1 MQPKRI
7 ILARHGRSE
16 ANEDTSLYS
25 RVPDYKIALVEQGR
39 EEARTAGRHVAEL
52 IGEESFG
59 VYVSPY
65 LRTMQTKECILTQI
79 WHAPLFDY
87 QDPCLREQDTGNLP
101 GVLEAASNREARGQ
115 YGAFFYRFPNGE
127 SCADVYDRMSGFMN
141 SLYRLF
147 ERPECPENLLIV
159 THSVAMRCFLSRWYH
174 WTVEYFDS
182 LPALPNCHLV
192 AMGRDENGKYEL
204 TEPFAETPLLSQG
217 VIDFNPGTP
226 EVDPS
231 MERFDKYPY
240 HRDEED

>member
-7 ILARHGRSE
+7 VLVRHGRSE
-16 ANEDTSLYS
+16 ANEDATMYS
-25 RVPDYKIALVEQGR
+25 RVPDYKIALVENGR
-39 EEARTAGRHVAEL
+39 EEAKAAGQKIAEV
-52 IGEESFG
+52 IQEESFG

-65 LRTMQTKECILTQI
+65 QRTMQTKECILSQI
-79 WHAPLFDY
+79 RQKPVFDY

-127 SCADVYDRMSGFMN
+127 SGADVYDRMSSFMN

-147 ERPECPENLLIV
+147 EKPDSPENLLIV

-182 LPALPNCHLV
+182 LPAFPNCHIVVMTRQEDGKYQLSEPMAKVV
-192 AMGRDENGKYEL
+192 ASKKKGRDNGADGECVEL
-204 TEPFAETPLLSQG
+204 
-217 VIDFNPGTP
+217 
-226 EVDPS
+226 
-231 MERFDKYPY
+231 
-240 HRDEED
+240 

>member
-7 ILARHGRSE
+7 ILVRHGRSE
-16 ANEDTSLYS
+16 ANEDATMYS
-25 RVPDYKIALVEQGR
+25 RVPDYKIALVEKGCG
-39 EEARTAGRHVAEL
+39 EAQTAGQKIAEV
-52 IGEESFG
+52 IRKEAFG

-65 LRTMQTKECILTQI
+65 LRTMQTKECILSKI
-79 WHAPLFDY
+79 GHKPVFDY

-127 SCADVYDRMSGFMN
+127 SGADVYDRMSSFMN

-147 ERPECPENLLIV
+147 EKPDCPENLLIV

-182 LPALPNCHLV
+182 LPAFPNCHIVVMTRQEDGKYQLSEPMAKV
-192 AMGRDENGKYEL
+192 VSSKKKGRDNGADGECVEL
-204 TEPFAETPLLSQG
+204 
-217 VIDFNPGTP
+217 
-226 EVDPS
+226 
-231 MERFDKYPY
+231 
-240 HRDEED
+240 